1 MNKSRGFSTR
11 FDNDL
16 SGNHIQRIKD
26 LANKKYLNVFVNLKI
41 RTCKCC
47 GKKKETKGGKN
58 LSHKFI
64 CKQCVDAIE
73 KLNVKNN

>member
-26 LANKKYLNVFVNLKI
+26 LANKKYLNVFVN
-41 RTCKCC
+41 
-47 GKKKETKGGKN
+47 
-58 LSHKFI
+58 
-64 CKQCVDAIE
+64 
-73 KLNVKNN
+73 